1 MKDDIKKYIKPNWNN
16 FDQWDTGQKRG
27 EERPPLCKP
36 YPKEAT
42 TFDLIPFEALEYPT
56 TDLFEAICSRK
67 SIRKYSD
74 QMISMNDLSYLL
86 IATNGILDPKK
97 PMFRT
102 APSAGARHA
111 IESYLYVKNVESLER
126 GLYRYI
132 PQEHILVEVDTK
144 NLLKPEKELALTF
157 GAPVTFLWTAVP
169 NRMAWRYGDATD
181 KLIFLDAGH
190 ICQNLYLACQALNL
204 GTCAVG
210 AYDQD
215 GLDQYMGLD
224 GQSEYLIY
232 AGPVGHHLG

>member
-1 MKDDIKKYIKPNWNN
+1 MKDYMEKYIKPNWMN
-16 FDQWDTGQKRG
+16 FDQWDTGQKKG
-27 EERPPLCKP
+27 QDRPSICKP
-36 YPKEAT
+36 YPQDAK
-42 TFDLIPFEALEYPT
+42 TFDLIPPEALKYPKM
-56 TDLFEAICSRK
+56 DVFEAICSRK

-74 QMISMNDLSYLL
+74 QKISMNDLSYLL
-86 IATNGILDPKK
+86 LATNGILDPKM
-97 PMFRT
+97 PMLRT

-111 IESYLYVKNVESLER
+111 IESYLYVKNVENLDE

-132 PQEHILVEVDTK
+132 PLEHKLVLVDSK
-144 NLLKPEKELALTF
+144 IIQNFERELALTF

-169 NRMAWRYGDATD
+169 DRMAWRYGDATD

-232 AGPVGHHLG
+232 AGPVGHKL